1 MDKREEKTLNAV
13 YEALRLELGNKE
25 YQDISVS
32 DLLTTAHISR
42 STFYSHFK
50 SKEDVLVGV
59 CSTIFD
65 HVFSPSQQKEA
76 DHDFSGSSHFDY
88 RHLITHIFYHFYDE
102 KSLISAL
109 LSSRSGAPIFLE
121 NLKERS
127 LPLMSACVKSH
138 TFYKP
143 GIPEEM
149 QTHQLTESF
158 VSLLRY
164 WVSGGCVLTPEE
176 MTDYF
181 SRLYA

>member
-1 MDKREEKTLNAV
+1 MSISKTRQKIVDVARQLFAKNG
-13 YEALRLELGNKE
+13 LENTTMN
-25 YQDISVS
+25 DIA
-32 DLLTTAHISR
+32 TASGKGR
-42 STFYSHFK
+42 RTLYTYFK

-102 KSLISAL
+102 KSLISAI

>member
-1 MDKREEKTLNAV
+1 MSITKTRQILIDVARQLFAKNG
-13 YEALRLELGNKE
+13 LENTTMN
-25 YQDISVS
+25 DIA
-32 DLLTTAHISR
+32 TASGKGR
-42 STFYSHFK
+42 RTLYTYFK

-102 KSLISAL
+102 KSLISAI